1 MRMIRDWSP
10 LRWLPWRGWLMAG
23 LLAVFAAGAVAQP
36 ATRGSFTPAQRQEI
50 VDIIREA
57 LRTDPSLLRDAISAL
72 QEAEERE
79 KATMAQGAIGE
90 LGQALTRNP
99 ADPVAGN
106 PKGDVTLVEFYDA
119 RCPYCRRML
128 PVLADLVRRD
138 PNVRIVYKD
147 FPILGPASTLAARA
161 LLAAQKQDGYFKLHN
176 VLMTGASPTD
186 MESIRA
192 AAGRAGLDWEK
203 LQRDMGDPE
212 VQARL
217 TANLAM
223 GRRLGIQG
231 TPAYVVGN
239 QILPGAVGVAEL
251 MAAVSAARTKAQ

>member
-1 MRMIRDWSP
+1 MRTTRYGS
-10 LRWLPWRGWLMAG
+10 LGRRWGAWLMAL
-23 LLAVFAAGAVAQP
+23 LLALGGAGTAAAQTAP
-36 ATRGSFTPAQRQEI
+36 RGGFTPAQRQEI
-50 VDIIREA
+50 VEIVREA
-57 LRTDPSLLRDAISAL
+57 LRTDPGILREAIAAL

-79 KATMAQGAIGE
+79 KEAQALGAISE
-90 LGQALTRNP
+90 LGPALTRNP

-119 RCPYCRRML
+119 RCPYCRRMV

-161 LLAAQKQDGYFKLHN
+161 LLAAQKQDGYLKLHN
-176 VLMTGASPTD
+176 VLLTGAPPTD
-186 MESIRA
+186 MDSIRA
-192 AAGRAGLDWEK
+192 AAGRAGLDWER

-212 VQARL
+212 IQARL
-217 TANLAM
+217 NANLAM

-251 MAAVSAARTKAQ
+251 LAAVSAARTKAQ